1 MKRKEFLILVLIIS
15 IILCHYKRKCTAI
28 ESDQYCIGN
37 ICLPYDIQN
46 NSINKSNLT
55 KLLKVDFIDL
65 KILYV
70 NDLES
75 TFTSSFEIGNS

>member
-15 IILCHYKRKCTAI
+15 IILCHYKCKCTAI

>member
-1 MKRKEFLILVLIIS
+1 MKRKKLLILLII
-15 IILCHYKRKCTAI
+15 ILLCHHTCKCTATS

-37 ICLPYDIQN
+37 ICLPPYDIQN
-46 NSINKSNLT
+46 TTISTKANLT

-70 NDLES
+70 NDLKS
-75 TFTSSFEIGNS
+75 TFTSSFEIGN